1 MLGVKY
7 GVCLGF
13 RKSAQIDTK
22 SMVSMRLLDKT
33 KY

>member
-1 MLGVKY
+1 MVKY
-7 GVCLGF
+7 GFCVDIG
-13 RKSAQIDTK
+13 KSAQTDTK